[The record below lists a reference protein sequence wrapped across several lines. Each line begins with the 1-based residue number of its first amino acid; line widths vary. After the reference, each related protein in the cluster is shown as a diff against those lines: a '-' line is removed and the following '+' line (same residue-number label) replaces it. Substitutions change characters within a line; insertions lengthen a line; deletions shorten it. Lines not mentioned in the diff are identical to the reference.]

1 MTELTTKRVSDIIND
16 TLEKIEDIEGTK
28 TETTLTTPT
37 TESVFPCRVINTPL
51 ESVTKTRNA
60 IPIRKNFQITIEH
73 WDNKQRNCMEMAN
86 KTDTELRKLNIV
98 RTNTNPIVFDG
109 VTKKYRLICI
119 YEVRWNGLTNSF
131 EYLR

>member
-1 MTELTTKRVSDIIND
+1 MIELTTKMVSDIIND
-16 TLEKIEDIEGTK
+16 TLEEIEDIEGTK

-37 TESVFPCRVINTPL
+37 TESVFPVRVINTPL
-51 ESVTKTRNA
+51 ESVNKRNA
-60 IPIRKNFQITIEH
+60 IPIRKTFQITIEH
-73 WDNKQRNCMEMAN
+73 WDNRQRNCMEMAN

-98 RTNTNPIVFDG
+98 RTNTNPIIFDG

-131 EYLR
+131 EYIR

>member
-1 MTELTTKRVSDIIND
+1 MIELTTKMVSDIVND
-16 TLEKIEDIEGTK
+16 TLEEIEDIEGTK

-37 TESVFPCRVINTPL
+37 TESVFPVRVINTPL
-51 ESVTKTRNA
+51 ESVNKTRNA
-60 IPIRKNFQITIEH
+60 IPIRKTFQITIEH
-73 WDNKQRNCMEMAN
+73 WDNRQRNCMEMAN

-98 RTNTNPIVFDG
+98 RTNTNPIIFDG

-131 EYLR
+131 EYIR